1 MIFAVKDKISQ
12 IILRMTQFYSIQE
25 KIKHLCN
32 YLLIILEF
40 SRKFTMNHLSFV
52 VKHAMVTKTIM
63 MTTKHNLNPVI
74 TITVQEKMDLI
85 FFDHNIFKNFI

>member
-1 MIFAVKDKISQ
+1 MIFAVKDKISL

-40 SRKFTMNHLSFV
+40 SRKFTMNQLSFV
-52 VKHAMVTKTIM
+52 VKHAMVTKTI

-74 TITVQEKMDLI
+74 TITVQEKIKGVDL
-85 FFDHNIFKNFI
+85 FYHNIFKNFI